1 VQHFDEIHGR
11 LVLDFLNQL
20 WKFQWIGVG
29 ASYLWSTHIT
39 GWTVGADVAYRF

>member
-1 VQHFDEIHGR
+1 MNEIHGR

-29 ASYLWSTHIT
+29 ASYVSGTNIT
-39 GWTVGADVAYRF
+39 GWSVGADIGFRF